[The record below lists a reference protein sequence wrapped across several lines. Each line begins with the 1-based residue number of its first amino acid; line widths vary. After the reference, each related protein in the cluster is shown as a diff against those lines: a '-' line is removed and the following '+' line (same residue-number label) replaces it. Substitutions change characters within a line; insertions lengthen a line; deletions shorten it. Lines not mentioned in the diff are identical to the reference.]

1 MSGMWNEALS
11 AGGVVGEVAGGVGWL
26 QEAMQRRLPA
36 EIVMNKWKML
46 VNLNLS
52 NTATDFL

>member
-1 MSGMWNEALS
+1 MWNEALS
-11 AGGVVGEVAGGVGWL
+11 AGGVVWEVAGGVGWL